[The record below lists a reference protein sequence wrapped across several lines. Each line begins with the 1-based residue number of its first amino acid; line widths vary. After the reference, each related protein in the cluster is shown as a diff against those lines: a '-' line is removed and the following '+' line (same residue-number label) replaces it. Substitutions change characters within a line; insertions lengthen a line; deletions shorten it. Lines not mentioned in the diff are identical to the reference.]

1 MASAC
6 DCCTEA
12 LTTASSPGIHSSFSS
27 QKPEDV
33 PAKAPPPLLHQ
44 AADSSTHF
52 SYQNLLCQ
60 RHRGGRSPPPSSLS
74 QPAPPPL
81 TLCCRRA
88 YAAHGDV
95 SRLTSSSH
103 LLRSII
109 RSLLGASSQSR
120 TTVMAAPLPPPS
132 LNPCACLYA
141 LSGRTEPLLVSSLS
155 SIDRIRTHTLSMA
168 SQQPVARE
176 LRRAI
181 INGVLWLEMV
191 CLPPHAMAGSK
202 YYASQVPPLPS
213 IFAAPASA
221 PSLSPQGQAPTPIKP
236 ALFDTSVDIAAHSAT
251 SAVAPKAAAAE
262 TQEHAKQRLAAAT
275 AKLQAAQDAK
285 AASAQKLAE
294 AQKEDD
300 LAA

>member
-1 MASAC
+1 
-6 DCCTEA
+6 
-12 LTTASSPGIHSSFSS
+12 
-27 QKPEDV
+27 
-33 PAKAPPPLLHQ
+33 
-44 AADSSTHF
+44 
-52 SYQNLLCQ
+52 
-60 RHRGGRSPPPSSLS
+60 
-74 QPAPPPL
+74 
-81 TLCCRRA
+81 
-88 YAAHGDV
+88 
-95 SRLTSSSH
+95 
-103 LLRSII
+103 
-109 RSLLGASSQSR
+109 
-120 TTVMAAPLPPPS
+120 
-132 LNPCACLYA
+132 
-141 LSGRTEPLLVSSLS
+141 
-155 SIDRIRTHTLSMA
+155 MA

-213 IFAAPASA
+213 IFAAPTSA

-236 ALFDTSVDIAAHSAT
+236 ALFDTSVDIAAHSAA

-300 LAA
+300 FAA